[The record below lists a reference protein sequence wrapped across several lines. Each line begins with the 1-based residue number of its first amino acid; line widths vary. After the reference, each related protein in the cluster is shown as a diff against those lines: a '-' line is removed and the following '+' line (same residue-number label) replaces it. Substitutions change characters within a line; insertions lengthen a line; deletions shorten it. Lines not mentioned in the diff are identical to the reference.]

1 MNTVFRKIINYFLNK
16 KFIRFAI
23 SGGVATSVDIAL
35 LYALTEWGG
44 IWYLISSVFSF
55 LVGSITHFSISRRW
69 VFDQTNKTFW
79 RQYQSFF
86 VIHLGGLAINLM
98 ALYILVEYFNIYY
111 ILAKIITV
119 VCGVSWTFWA
129 NKKFTFKY

>member
-1 MNTVFRKIINYFLNK
+1 MFRKIINYFLSK

-23 SGGVATSVDIAL
+23 SGGVATVVDIAL

-55 LVGSITHFSISRRW
+55 LVGSITHFSISRHW
-69 VFDQTNKTFW
+69 VFVDSSKRFW
-79 RQYQSFF
+79 AQYKSFF
-86 VIHLGGLAINLM
+86 AIHLGGLAINLI
-98 ALYILVEYFNIYY
+98 ALYILVEYFSIYY

-119 VCGVSWTFWA
+119 IFGVSWTFWA
-129 NKKFTFKY
+129 NKRFTFNNQ